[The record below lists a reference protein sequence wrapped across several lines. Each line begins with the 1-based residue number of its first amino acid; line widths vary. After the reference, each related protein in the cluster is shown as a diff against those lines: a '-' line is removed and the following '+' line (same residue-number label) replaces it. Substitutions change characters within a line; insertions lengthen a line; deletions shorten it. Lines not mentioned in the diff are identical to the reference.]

1 MNVRVTPWMPEQD
14 RIRLAMLGKL
24 LEELGEATQRAARC
38 ITHGLYE
45 TDPDTGQLNIEE
57 LRKELTD
64 VEACMSV
71 ARQYDGDL
79 RTLIDRYKQKTDG
92 FEHWHAMI
100 RKGERDA
107 LLEHASTSPGPV
119 NCSTRKRHQGEIYP
133 RTCERCG
140 LGPCPFFNDDGTK
153 KP

>member
-1 MNVRVTPWMPEQD
+1 MSDRISPWQPEQD

-24 LEELGEATQRAARC
+24 LEELGEAAQRAARC
-38 ITHGLYE
+38 ITHGIDE
-45 TDPDTGQLNIEE
+45 TDPDTGRTNAEE
-57 LRKELTD
+57 LQRELTD

-71 ARQYDGDL
+71 ARQVDDRL
-79 RTLIDRYKQKTDG
+79 RSLHNRFMTKTDG
-92 FEHWHAMI
+92 FERWHAMI

-119 NCSTRKRHQGEIYP
+119 NCNVRKRHQGEAYP

-140 LGPCPFFNDDGTK
+140 LGPCPFFNDNGAK